1 MVKIMPIS
9 AEIDKFARLAATTGR
24 SINQTEPLAH
34 INLVWNDPVIAGFDE
49 LIDIFN
55 ADRSGLTSE
64 DITALVKSSVSIDP
78 AISSKLPLCV
88 GTELGYGLGRMYS
101 PMRDTHSD
109 NAREV
114 KVFYD
119 LDSAHLWL
127 AEGRRREP

>member
-1 MVKIMPIS
+1 MPIS

-55 ADRSGLTSE
+55 ADRSALTSE

-78 AISSKLPLCV
+78 AISSKLPL
-88 GTELGYGLGRMYS
+88 
-101 PMRDTHSD
+101 
-109 NAREV
+109 
-114 KVFYD
+114 
-119 LDSAHLWL
+119 
-127 AEGRRREP
+127 